1 MHIPF
6 AFLASVIP
14 KEKRIKLCVL
24 IRIFSIYGLEQQK
37 EKENWGLLWEKGMG
51 QGCIIVIVIYIF

>member
-37 EKENWGLLWEKGMG
+37 EKEN
-51 QGCIIVIVIYIF
+51 